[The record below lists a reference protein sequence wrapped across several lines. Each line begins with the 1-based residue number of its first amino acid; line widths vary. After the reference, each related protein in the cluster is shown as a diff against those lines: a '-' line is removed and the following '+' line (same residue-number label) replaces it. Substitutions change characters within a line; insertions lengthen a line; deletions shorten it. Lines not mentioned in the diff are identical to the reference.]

1 MAIAVTTVLK
11 TLLKLFDSLI
21 FVYRGVDVFRS
32 VNFPPIFLQLFPPT
46 FLAFHNYK
54 HYECNLWFRS
64 STQEFLVHSFPLT
77 QGWEFA
83 HRFSEWIARFLRKN
97 EWFINF
103 WWVTWAFCSHCSL
116 KKREWANRLFKTK
129 CRKKFQK
136 IRF

>member
-32 VNFPPIFLQLFPPT
+32 VNFSPIFPPT
-46 FLAFHNYK
+46 FLALHNYK

-97 EWFINF
+97 ERIAT
-103 WWVTWAFCSHCSL
+103 WWATRAIRSHRSFLVSDLRDSLTWHIKKEEISASL
-116 KKREWANRLFKTK
+116 IF
-129 CRKKFQK
+129 
-136 IRF
+136 